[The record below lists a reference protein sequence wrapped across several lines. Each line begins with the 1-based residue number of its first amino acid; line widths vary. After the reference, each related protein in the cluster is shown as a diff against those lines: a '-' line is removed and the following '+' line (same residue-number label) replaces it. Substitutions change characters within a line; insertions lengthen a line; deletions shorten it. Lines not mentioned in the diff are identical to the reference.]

1 MSNFLYPSN
10 SKICEKEPRYNEQ
23 ILSVPWSSVKSR
35 FHCIIVSLWAWYLFW
50 WDSQFIQLPLS
61 EAPDLSSASVSVML
75 KVQQL
80 YMENH
85 VVLHFALSVFLCLS
99 WCKQGS
105 LSTETYQSVSPTNI
119 EWSTRLIL
127 FFNILSV
134 IIHQPTVLQKY
145 RNSTDPE
152 SKKQVYKLIYCILFN
167 SLVPAV
173 GSATTTVPITVPFS
187 HEK

>member
-1 MSNFLYPSN
+1 
-10 SKICEKEPRYNEQ
+10 
-23 ILSVPWSSVKSR
+23 
-35 FHCIIVSLWAWYLFW
+35 
-50 WDSQFIQLPLS
+50 
-61 EAPDLSSASVSVML
+61 
-75 KVQQL
+75 
-80 YMENH
+80 MENH

-187 HEK
+187 HEKWITQSRSTSSTFIHKAVRVFLSLTWIAQRVKGGLQC